1 MPHAPAGTGPPPH
14 TRPHIPLVP
23 LAHVRGPAVGAGVEA
38 RARQRTG
45 LSSPERMVRNEP
57 QFDVIS
63 ARGDHPFLARPFE
76 HDEFELGLDALFEFG
91 L

>member
-1 MPHAPAGTGPPPH
+1 
-14 TRPHIPLVP
+14 
-23 LAHVRGPAVGAGVEA
+23 
-38 RARQRTG
+38 
-45 LSSPERMVRNEP
+45 MVRNEP